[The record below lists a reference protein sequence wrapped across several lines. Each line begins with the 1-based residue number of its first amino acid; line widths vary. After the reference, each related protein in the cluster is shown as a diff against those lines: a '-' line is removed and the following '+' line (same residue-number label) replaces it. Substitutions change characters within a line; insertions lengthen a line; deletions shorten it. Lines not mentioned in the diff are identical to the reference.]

1 MQTAHKQPS
10 GPTLHAN
17 GRPPREGGTSSTV
30 PFQSLLGTVVGGIP
44 LHHKVSGRLRLGRRP
59 ILFGTVVCRQR
70 LRAGRH
76 RSVSVAIP
84 TVVHQNERTEAIEK

>member
-1 MQTAHKQPS
+1 M
-10 GPTLHAN
+10 
-17 GRPPREGGTSSTV
+17 
-30 PFQSLLGTVVGGIP
+30 
-44 LHHKVSGRLRLGRRP
+44 HHKVSGRLRLGRRP